1 MAYIETK
8 HVFRIPEQRGVFF
21 FVFFFVWL
29 YRSLFITVGVFFVLC
44 SYETLILVAGGIGVS
59 PFVAILRDLLH
70 RYQRDQP
77 NLPSDV
83 TLIWAVQKS
92 EELQLLDLV
101 SASTVCP
108 DYNQKFNL
116 HIHAF
121 VTRET
126 EPRTLEQNPET
137 PDSNLQDHFQKSRI
151 LSSLTNVEASKRPL
165 SILVGTGSNLWISAG
180 LLASLLGYILASIL
194 VSRYVVEP
202 HEKKGLEAPEFGSG
216 VPLWV
221 KGLFNFMNMIL
232 GVVLFGGAVIALW
245 SFFGSKRSPA
255 GDDDESQLLLDSDDD
270 GTTLANENGDRLVH
284 PSNTQFGHRPNLRG
298 NSTFL

>member
-1 MAYIETK
+1 MFY
-8 HVFRIPEQRGVFF
+8 
-21 FVFFFVWL
+21 
-29 YRSLFITVGVFFVLC
+29 VLR

-101 SASTVCP
+101 SASTICP

-116 HIHAF
+116 HVHSF

-126 EPRTLEQNPET
+126 EPRTLEQAPVT
-137 PDSNLQDHFQKSRI
+137 PDSNLQDHFKKSRI

-165 SILVGTGSNLWISAG
+165 SILVGTGSNFWISAG
-180 LLASLLGYILASIL
+180 LLASLLGYIFASIL

-202 HEKKGLEAPEFGSG
+202 HEKSGIEAPGFGSG
-216 VPLWV
+216 VPLWA
-221 KGLFNFMNMIL
+221 KGFFNFMNMVL
-232 GVVLFGGAVIALW
+232 GVVVFGGAVIALW
-245 SFFGSKRSPA
+245 SFLGSRGGSA
-255 GDDDESQLLLDSDDD
+255 VDDEGSRMLLDSDDD
-270 GTTLANENGDRLVH
+270 GTTLANESGDRLVH

-298 NSTFL
+298 NSF

>member
-101 SASTVCP
+101 SASTA
-108 DYNQKFNL
+108 Q
-116 HIHAF
+116 I
-121 VTRET
+121 TT
-126 EPRTLEQNPET
+126 
-137 PDSNLQDHFQKSRI
+137 KS
-151 LSSLTNVEASKRPL
+151 STFTSMPL
-165 SILVGTGSNLWISAG
+165 SLGKQ
-180 LLASLLGYILASIL
+180 SLEL
-194 VSRYVVEP
+194 
-202 HEKKGLEAPEFGSG
+202 
-216 VPLWV
+216 
-221 KGLFNFMNMIL
+221 
-232 GVVLFGGAVIALW
+232 
-245 SFFGSKRSPA
+245 
-255 GDDDESQLLLDSDDD
+255 
-270 GTTLANENGDRLVH
+270 
-284 PSNTQFGHRPNLRG
+284 
-298 NSTFL
+298 